1 MLSAV
6 LDLLLPPSCAGCGEP
21 GAPCCLQCR
30 GAFAFP
36 TPVACGLPA
45 GVEAYALAG
54 YGGAARQLVLAY
66 KERGRRDLA
75 PVLGDVLAEAC
86 VSTVLP
92 GSPPGGVCWLVPA
105 PSRRRASR
113 ARGGPHMLRLARHC
127 AARIAG
133 HGYPAKVAPALR
145 LTAGVHDAVGLDQ
158 AGRAENLAGRV
169 LPVPAGLPAVG
180 TSVVLLDDVI
190 TTGATVSACARVLRD
205 AGVTVRAVLALTS
218 PRVS

>member
-1 MLSAV
+1 MLRAV

-21 GAPCCLQCR
+21 GAPCCRRCR
-30 GAFAFP
+30 GEFAFP
-36 TPVACGLPA
+36 APVACGLPA

-75 PVLGDVLAEAC
+75 PVLGDMLAAAFM
-86 VSTVLP
+86 STLLP
-92 GSPPGGVCWLVPA
+92 ESPRGSVCWLVPA
-105 PSRRRASR
+105 PSRRAASR

-133 HGYPAKVAPALR
+133 HGYQARVASALR
-145 LTAGVHDAVGLDQ
+145 LTAGAHDAVGLDQ
-158 AGRAENLAGRV
+158 ARRAENLAGRV
-169 LPVPAGLPAVG
+169 LPVPAGLPAAG
-180 TSVVLLDDVI
+180 TPVVLLDDVI
-190 TTGATVSACARVLRD
+190 TTGATVNACAEVLRD